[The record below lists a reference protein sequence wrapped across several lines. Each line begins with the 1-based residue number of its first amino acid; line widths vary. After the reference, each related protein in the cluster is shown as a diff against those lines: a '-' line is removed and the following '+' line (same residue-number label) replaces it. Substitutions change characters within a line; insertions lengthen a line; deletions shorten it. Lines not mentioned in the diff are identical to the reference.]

1 KEDGGRMPPRRTW
14 LWFLGL
20 LVFNYFLMST
30 LYPDPTAPT
39 TVPYTL
45 FKEEVAKG
53 NVKAIYSKGETLTGE
68 FESSV
73 IYPKSEQDS
82 ASAGSS
88 ENDNL
93 LLRRGEQVPV
103 EVTRFSTTLP
113 AFLDAG
119 LESLLIDQHVESL
132 A

>member
-1 KEDGGRMPPRRTW
+1 MPPRRTW

-20 LVFNYFLMST
+20 LMFNYFLMST
-30 LYPDPTAPT
+30 LYPDPEAPT

-53 NVKAIYSKGETLTGE
+53 NVKSVYSRGEMLTGE
-68 FESSV
+68 FETVV
-73 IYPKSEQDS
+73 IYPKDQSDS
-82 ASAGSS
+82 TSG
-88 ENDNL
+88 EDEERDNF

-103 EVTRFSTTLP
+103 EVTRFRTTLP

-119 LESLLIDQHVESL
+119 LENFLI
-132 A
+132 